1 MLEKIL
7 LHLLMSLKKAIK
19 AVNFLLKTPTVT
31 YVIGLYI
38 YIYIYIYIKKMSV
51 EKLDWGT
58 KGPTVT
64 QNVDKTRLAAPQA
77 PCQATASGA
86 EDAIARL
93 KR

>member
-1 MLEKIL
+1 
-7 LHLLMSLKKAIK
+7 
-19 AVNFLLKTPTVT
+19 
-31 YVIGLYI
+31 
-38 YIYIYIYIKKMSV
+38 MSV

-86 EDAIARL
+86 EARCYCQAQALKLDATAPMRFFIHL
-93 KR
+93 